1 MPKFDRVPLEEAKTK
16 TARPNSK
23 RAQIIGE
30 YVSYIEQLGPGEAG
44 RLQAAEGEKL
54 STVRRRLGDAGRQ
67 LEKKLT
73 IRRTGEE
80 IYFWIEGTQR
90 RGRGRPRKS
99 N

>member
-1 MPKFDRVPLEEAKTK
+1 MHQLCF
-16 TARPNSK
+16 SHGFSSFFFK
-23 RAQIIGE
+23 RLANRLGANGPD
-30 YVSYIEQLGPGEAG
+30 YLTLEQLGPGEAG

-54 STVRRRLGDAGRQ
+54 STARRRLGDAGRQ